1 MGRYLKSKS
10 LGRNRVILVVILQ
23 TNRKPTRMD
32 TAAHKFL
39 VTTVATKHTEA
50 MQAVERFL
58 QTLISSGDA
67 NTRLASVREALN
79 AASVLQGVL
88 HENYRPSWLGQL
100 LSNLK
105 KYELHHQ
112 RDTGVQAAKL
122 VATAIYPE
130 MLAHQWTFTDVL
142 STGYD
147 FDAIFEDARDSN
159 AIPELFDKIV
169 VCLQQIVDSE
179 AIDSVRMLRELD
191 SLIATLKN
199 SRKGSYVATR
209 HAWFFLVEWMKNTG
223 WEAFGEIP
231 VLGSAVRGLKQTM
244 DNTNTAMIRMHDDV
258 STQTIAS
265 IKTELPRLTY
275 EPPRLPQPEISTDEE
290 EK

>member
-1 MGRYLKSKS
+1 
-10 LGRNRVILVVILQ
+10 
-23 TNRKPTRMD
+23 MD

-39 VTTVATKHTEA
+39 VTTVTTKHNEA
-50 MQAVERFL
+50 KQAVERFL

-67 NTRLASVREALN
+67 NTRLASVRDAIN
-79 AASVLQGVL
+79 AVAVLQGVL
-88 HENYRPSWLGQL
+88 HENYRPAWLAQL

-105 KYELHHQ
+105 KYETQHQ

-122 VATAIYPE
+122 VATVTYPE
-130 MLAHQWTFTDVL
+130 MVAHQWTFADVL
-142 STGYD
+142 SIGYD
-147 FDAIFEDARDSN
+147 FDAIFENARDAN
-159 AIPELFDKIV
+159 AIPELFDEIV

-179 AIDSVRMLRELD
+179 AIDSVRMLKELE

-223 WEAFGEIP
+223 WEAFGDIP
-231 VLGSAVRGLKQTM
+231 VLGAAVRGLKQTM
-244 DNTNTAMIRMHDDV
+244 EKTNTAMIRMHDDV
-258 STQTIAS
+258 TTQTIAS

-275 EPPRLPQPEISTDEE
+275 EPPRLPQPEVSADDEA
-290 EK
+290 K